1 MVDLSKEPRGFDE
14 IPPSTTLVESIRNFG
29 YDLNTAI
36 SDLIDNSISAGAT
49 VIQIRLEWNNGDP
62 FVAITDDGHGMTD
75 DQLSKNIIIGSKNP
89 AEERDQSDLG
99 RFGLGLKTASFSMC
113 RQLNVF
119 SKTQNSELAFRAWDL
134 DVIATKNKWLVSK
147 QSPPW
152 IDQLPAEII
161 PNETGTLVLW
171 NKCDRL
177 IRDFEEVQKLQAAGV
192 ELIEHLSVF
201 FSKFLEGPKSI
212 RLEVNGTKVTPWNP
226 IPKGAR
232 SLGLQTLG
240 KLTVEPFILPAK
252 AKFSDSAEFEK
263 AGGINGWNAQ
273 QGFYIYRNRRLI
285 VNGGWLNLR
294 RMKADEHTKLAR
306 IILNFA
312 SDDDHLWDIDV
323 SKSKASLPKGE
334 IKEFVQSIAKR
345 ARRDAEEVYRH
356 KAKVV
361 SRGRVSPDSFV
372 WKTIIRSNGETKFEI
387 NRQHPV
393 ISETYK
399 SFSGTKAEWNRMLS
413 FIEQLIPAESIQI
426 TANTGT
432 LDTPKIDLNEVVA
445 LATYSISQQVSLNKS
460 REQALTDLLAMEPF
474 NQFAEEIMMR
484 LKDVE

>member
-1 MVDLSKEPRGFDE
+1 MVDLSKEPQGFDE

-177 IRDFEEVQKLQAAGV
+177 I
-192 ELIEHLSVF
+192 
-201 FSKFLEGPKSI
+201 
-212 RLEVNGTKVTPWNP
+212 
-226 IPKGAR
+226 
-232 SLGLQTLG
+232 
-240 KLTVEPFILPAK
+240 
-252 AKFSDSAEFEK
+252 
-263 AGGINGWNAQ
+263 
-273 QGFYIYRNRRLI
+273 
-285 VNGGWLNLR
+285 
-294 RMKADEHTKLAR
+294 
-306 IILNFA
+306 
-312 SDDDHLWDIDV
+312 
-323 SKSKASLPKGE
+323 
-334 IKEFVQSIAKR
+334 
-345 ARRDAEEVYRH
+345 
-356 KAKVV
+356 
-361 SRGRVSPDSFV
+361 
-372 WKTIIRSNGETKFEI
+372 
-387 NRQHPV
+387 
-393 ISETYK
+393 
-399 SFSGTKAEWNRMLS
+399 
-413 FIEQLIPAESIQI
+413 
-426 TANTGT
+426 
-432 LDTPKIDLNEVVA
+432 
-445 LATYSISQQVSLNKS
+445 
-460 REQALTDLLAMEPF
+460 
-474 NQFAEEIMMR
+474 
-484 LKDVE
+484 

>member
-1 MVDLSKEPRGFDE
+1 MVDLTKVPQVFDE

-36 SDLIDNSISAGAT
+36 SDLVDNSISAGAST
-49 VIQIRLEWNNGDP
+49 IQIRLEWNNGDP
-62 FVAITDDGHGMTD
+62 FVAITDDGHGMTN

-134 DVIATKNKWLVSK
+134 DVIATKNKWLVSR
-147 QSPPW
+147 QCPSW
-152 IDQLPAEII
+152 IDQLPAEMI

-192 ELIEHLSVF
+192 ELIEHLGVF

-212 RLEVNGTKVTPWNP
+212 RIEVNLTRVMPWNP

-232 SLGLQTLG
+232 SLTMQTRG

-252 AKFSDSAEFEK
+252 AKFSDSAEFER

-306 IILNFA
+306 IILNFT

-345 ARRDAEEVYRH
+345 ARKDAEEVYRH

-361 SRGRVSPDSFV
+361 SRGKVSPDSFV
-372 WKTIIRSNGETKFEI
+372 WKTIIQSNGQTKFQI

-393 ISETYK
+393 ILETFRNFGGAK
-399 SFSGTKAEWNRMLS
+399 KEWDRMLS
-413 FIEQLIPAESIQI
+413 FIEQLVPAESIQI
-426 TANTGT
+426 SANKGT
-432 LDTPKIDLNEVVA
+432 LDKPKIDFEKVLA
-445 LATYSISQQVSLNKS
+445 LAKSSISEQVSLNKS
-460 REQALTDLLAMEPF
+460 KEKALKDLLAMEPF
-474 NQFAEEIMMR
+474 NQFTEELMIR
-484 LKDVE
+484 LKDYE